1 SNGNGNDNDNDND
14 NGNSRTTSRSRFRLG
29 YVTDVEG
36 NIDYFLK
43 FVQHSH
49 VLTIQYWDTKTLI
62 LALKEEAYFVYGG
75 DAVDKG
81 PGDIRLV
88 HALVALK
95 RRYPHRVYLL
105 VGNRDLNKLRFVAE
119 LSQEDL
125 TRPLP
130 DIPPPHWDPTAPS
143 LLEYLTHKQQQQGDN
158 SNINNTN
165 IDIQTLN
172 TRTNRLQYMLTH
184 TLGCPQT
191 FEFRREELGIL
202 LNNDEDEDEDDDED
216 GTNNFIDDET
226 VVDSFLEEIQ
236 IGGSLYEY
244 LSLADV
250 AIVIGTTLFCHGAVD
265 RHTMGFVPKL
275 DTKFENPTSKPKA
288 GRSFISSTSRSN
300 GDSDAVSEWTEALNE
315 YLKIGLNDYNQRP
328 NWNANRTSRGGEALL
343 ALQNRAA
350 MWGRSIVS
358 NCYGDGGCITTS
370 YATEV
375 RKERQLDDDTD
386 DNDDDDNNNGV
397 DDPLL
402 FENTSSDPMDTDVSQ
417 WLLQNGIHRVVV
429 GHKPTGDS
437 PAVLS
442 ADYTGVEI
450 VSADTSFS

>member
-1 SNGNGNDNDNDND
+1 MWWEGNRILGIALIVFLVIMTVVHAFTTLQPASSNSNTNSNGNGNDNS
-14 NGNSRTTSRSRFRLG
+14 NSRTTSRSRFRLG

-49 VLTIQYWDTKTLI
+49 VLTIQYWDTKTLT
-62 LALKEEAYFVYGG
+62 LAMKEEAYFVYGG

-88 HALVALK
+88 RALVALK

-143 LLEYLTHKQQQQGDN
+143 LLDYLTNKQQQQQQQQQGVDTTTNNVVGIGDATETKKN
-158 SNINNTN
+158 ENPEDNPNINNTN

-202 LNNDEDEDEDDDED
+202 LNNDEDDDDD
-216 GTNNFIDDET
+216 DDDTHNFIDDET

-265 RHTMGFVPKL
+265 RHTMGFVPK
-275 DTKFENPTSKPKA
+275 
-288 GRSFISSTSRSN
+288 
-300 GDSDAVSEWTEALNE
+300 V
-315 YLKIGLNDYNQRP
+315 
-328 NWNANRTSRGGEALL
+328 RTVVYY
-343 ALQNRAA
+343 
-350 MWGRSIVS
+350 MH
-358 NCYGDGGCITTS
+358 GCIRLYHMICES
-370 YATEV
+370 
-375 RKERQLDDDTD
+375 
-386 DNDDDDNNNGV
+386 
-397 DDPLL
+397 
-402 FENTSSDPMDTDVSQ
+402 
-417 WLLQNGIHRVVV
+417 
-429 GHKPTGDS
+429 
-437 PAVLS
+437 
-442 ADYTGVEI
+442 
-450 VSADTSFS
+450 